1 MLSGGSPKFRGK
13 CEQSGGGCRENRP
26 CSPGQTKRLR
36 EEGLTGEELVEHRK
50 YRMNRMNEVTGL
62 LTYEILLAQL
72 NLARPHL

>member
-36 EEGLTGEELVEHRK
+36 EEGLTGEELVERRK
-50 YRMNRMNEVTGL
+50 YRMNHERGDGPADLRNTACP
-62 LTYEILLAQL
+62 AQFS
-72 NLARPHL
+72 